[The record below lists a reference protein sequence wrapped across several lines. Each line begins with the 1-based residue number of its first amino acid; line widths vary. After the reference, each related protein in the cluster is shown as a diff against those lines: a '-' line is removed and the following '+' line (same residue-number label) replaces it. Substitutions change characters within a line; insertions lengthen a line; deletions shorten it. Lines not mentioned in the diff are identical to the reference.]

1 MQHLEPLIKDLAI
14 ILGVAGI
21 ITLLFQRIKQ
31 PVVLGYLVAGIIIGP
46 YTPPYSFI
54 HDVPNIKILAELGV
68 IFLMFSLGL
77 EFSFHKLVRVGFS
90 ASITALVEVIFM
102 LCLGFMTGKL
112 MGWTFYDS
120 LFLGAALSI
129 SSTTIIIKAIN
140 ELGLTKKRFAELVF
154 GILIV
159 EDLLAVLLLVALS
172 TVVLTNSL
180 LSLDIAHAAVK
191 LIIVVGAWFII
202 GYFLIPT
209 LFRKVIHYVSDET
222 LTVVS
227 VGLCLFLVA
236 LAAHFHY
243 SAALGAFIMGSI
255 LAETHIIHRIEHLI
269 RPIRDIFAAVFF
281 VSVGMLMNPTVIVHQ
296 WPALLLIAGVTIVG
310 KLLSSSL
317 GALATGQSL
326 NTSLRTGFSL
336 AQIGEFSFIIVA
348 LGASLNV
355 ISSSLYPLVV
365 AVSCLTTFTTPY
377 LIHLSNYLAKKLNEG
392 LPISVKNSLD
402 NYSAFVYRFT
412 SGNADTSTS
421 RGTLIRFI
429 VNGII
434 IAIIFGLCDN
444 FLLPWLIKVLNKD
457 WLAKA
462 YSWLGALF
470 IASPFI
476 WGMVFADKAIAH
488 EKPQARTVKS
498 LFMCLLVVIELFI
511 LSLVY
516 FDTWVVLIPLVL
528 LAAWI
533 FIFSYK
539 RLANTYHW
547 FEQRLI
553 KNIKRAP
560 TDTKRY
566 EQLAPWDTHI
576 VELEVTA
583 QAPFAG
589 KYIHECQP
597 RQKFNINIVAI
608 HRYHR
613 TILAPRGSEILQPHD
628 KLIVLGNDE
637 QIEAFRKFIEVAAIQ
652 PMTETEDHL
661 ANFTLTAFNLTAN
674 NPLTGKTIRESK
686 IREQVYGL
694 IVGIERNGERLLNPD
709 PAERMLEGDI
719 VFIVGDVEHL
729 KQIVT

>member
-14 ILGVAGI
+14 ILGIAGL

-46 YTPPYSFI
+46 YTPPYALVR
-54 HDVPNIKILAELGV
+54 DVPDIKTLAELGV

-90 ASITALVEVIFM
+90 ASITALIEVIFM
-102 LCLGFMTGKL
+102 LVLGCLTGKL
-112 MGWTFYDS
+112 MGWSFYDS

-140 ELGLTKKRFAELVF
+140 ELGFAKKRFAELVF

-180 LSLDIAHAAVK
+180 LSLDIVHAALELV
-191 LIIVVGAWFII
+191 IVVGSWFII
-202 GYFLIPT
+202 GYFVIPT
-209 LFRKVIHYVSDET
+209 LFRKVVHYVSDET

-236 LAAHFHY
+236 LAAHFNY

-296 WPALLLIAGVTIVG
+296 WQALLIIAGVTIVG

-317 GALATGQSL
+317 GALLTGQSI

-336 AQIGEFSFIIVA
+336 AQVGEFSFIIIA
-348 LGASLNV
+348 LGASLKV
-355 ISSSLYPLVV
+355 ISNSLYPMIV

-377 LIHLSNYLAKKLNEG
+377 LIHLSTYLAKKLNQG
-392 LPISVKNSLD
+392 LPQSLKNSLE
-402 NYSAFVYRFT
+402 NYSAFVYRVT
-412 SGNADTSTS
+412 SSNTGTS
-421 RGTLIRFI
+421 RSTWVRLAI
-429 VNGII
+429 NGII
-434 IAIIFGLCDN
+434 IAIIFELCDN
-444 FLLPWLIKVLNKD
+444 FILTWLTQLLDQN
-457 WLAKA
+457 WLAKT
-462 YSWLGALF
+462 YSWLAALF
-470 IASPFI
+470 AASPFI
-476 WGMVFADKAIAH
+476 WGMIFADKENISESTPAL
-488 EKPQARTVKS
+488 TVKS
-498 LFMCLLVVIELFI
+498 VFICLVVVIELFI

-516 FDTWVVLIPLVL
+516 FKTWVVILPLIL

-533 FIFSYK
+533 FFFSYK

-553 KNIKRAP
+553 KNIKRGP
-560 TDTKRY
+560 TQTARY
-566 EQLAPWDTHI
+566 EKLAPWDTHI
-576 VELEVTA
+576 VELEVNA
-583 QAPFAG
+583 GAPFAG
-589 KYIHECQP
+589 KRLKECQP
-597 RQKFNINIVAI
+597 RQHFNINIVAI
-608 HRYHR
+608 HRHHQ
-613 TILAPRGSEILQPHD
+613 TLLAPGGEEILQPQD

-637 QIEAFRKFIEVAAIQ
+637 QIDTFRKNIEIAALPELVENI
-652 PMTETEDHL
+652 EHL
-661 ANFTLTAFNLTAN
+661 ENFTLTTFCLAAN
-674 NPLTGKTIRESK
+674 SQLIGKTIRESK

-709 PAERMLEGDI
+709 PAECLLEGDI
-719 VFIVGDVEHL
+719 LFIVGDVAHL
-729 KQIVT
+729 KLLSV